1 MKPTFPMVAPVIVD
15 GNRHKLDKLIRV
27 RLDGPITII
36 KCREIVRNLELKFG
50 INIGK
55 IEVHLYD
62 HLKFDE
68 LYEQVEN
75 DDLSPAEFGEFYS
88 KTATYSTKSDCLQI
102 WDNGYPVYENIN
114 GVICKDIEALA
125 DCLL

>member
-27 RLDGPITII
+27 RLDGHITII
-36 KCREIVRNLELKFG
+36 KCREIVKNLESNFG
-50 INIGK
+50 IKIDK

-68 LYEQVEN
+68 LYEQVE
-75 DDLSPAEFGEFYS
+75 DGSLSAIDFREYYS
-88 KTATYSTKSDCLQI
+88 KTARYSTKSDCLQI
-102 WDNGYPVYENIN
+102 WDDGTPIYENNN

>member
-27 RLDGPITII
+27 RLDGHITIV
-36 KCREIVRNLELKFG
+36 KCREIIKNLELKFG
-50 INIGK
+50 INIGE

-68 LYEQVEN
+68 LYQQVE
-75 DDLSPAEFGEFYS
+75 DGDLSPVEFGEFYS
-88 KTATYSTKSDCLQI
+88 KTARYSTKNDCLQI
-102 WDNGYPVYENIN
+102 WQDGYPIYENNN
-114 GVICKDIEALA
+114 GTICKDVEVLA